1 MSNKIHIFIILIVFF
16 NDRIE
21 ETYLEGYFVDSFDI
35 KTDIY
40 LSPVLSVKR
49 LIRLNDELNSLDS
62 LI

>member
-21 ETYLEGYFVDSFDI
+21 ETYLESYFVDSFDI